1 MVNPTLII
9 VAAIFIG
16 LIFIRKE
23 IGEAGTALGQV
34 GTGIGVFGKGIQTA
48 ISALLS
54 PQIRPALVPTL
65 GLQLE
70 LPDGLPG
77 TEETLTCDK
86 CVVADFRGRH
96 PEFCI
101 ACLSNRPAAPDDRQG
116 GRNINVGASGRQGLP
131 PQPMVVPIGRLG
143 PSIRD
148 GAREPREQR
157 VFQAGAFR
165 IL

>member
-1 MVNPTLII
+1 MVSAGTVIKIALIGVT
-9 VAAIFIG
+9 VALVAGATRGFAQAGGFQAPARIGAAAAGGLNVIAGSLEGLGSLFNQFTESILSIGG
-16 LIFIRKE
+16 LI
-23 IGEAGTALGQV
+23 
-34 GTGIGVFGKGIQTA
+34 TG
-48 ISALLS
+48 
-54 PQIRPALVPTL
+54 
-65 GLQLE
+65 
-70 LPDGLPG
+70 GLPG
-77 TEETLTCDK
+77 AEETLTCDK

-96 PEFCI
+96 AEFCI

-143 PSIRD
+143 
-148 GAREPREQR
+148 AREPREQR